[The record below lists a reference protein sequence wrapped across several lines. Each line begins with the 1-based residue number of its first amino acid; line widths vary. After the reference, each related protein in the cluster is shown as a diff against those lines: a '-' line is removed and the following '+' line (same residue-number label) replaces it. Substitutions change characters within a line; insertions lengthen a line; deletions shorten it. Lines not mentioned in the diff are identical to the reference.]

1 MANDPNVPD
10 PDDDKPLGP
19 NGEKALKAERELRA
33 KAEADA
39 ADLKKRLDALEK
51 AQLSKEEAAV
61 KRAEE
66 AEARAAK
73 LEAAENLRKLR
84 AKVAEET
91 SDDDVTIPSDLLTG
105 ETEDELKASAERLK
119 GFITSGPRKP
129 AVNPHQGQNTGE
141 PNDEDAEALAILG
154 FGS

>member
-1 MANDPNVPD
+1 MADDPKPNDQD
-10 PDDDKPLGP
+10 EPLGE
-19 NGEKALKAERELRA
+19 GGKKALESERRLR
-33 KAEADA
+33 AEADRKA
-39 ADLKKRLDALEK
+39 ADLEKRLKDLEQ

-105 ETEDELKASAERLK
+105 ETEDELKASAERLR